1 MASLGLAAAA
11 HPRGLLI
18 FKTSRTGST
27 WLTATLNRLPG
38 VAIAE
43 VPIKPNLVRQNW
55 TAAEVELVVERFAV
69 LALARP
75 VHKLDCA
82 NTQRVRKLAIA
93 VLAGEDRR
101 RRALDD
107 ALRGACAA
115 DGDGTELVVGFTHSP
130 VDPDGAHSLV
140 EPDWARVG
148 AGVAA
153 RVVVFERGN
162 VAKRV
167 VSKLAKAATAAR
179 SGGRKSK
186 CITNG
191 QLNATAPG
199 CRVDGLVASRAA
211 ASKGRAEDRTRAQV
225 VSKRDFAD
233 HACGTAL
240 AYARLRRSANA
251 TGWPALRVEYEDL
264 QADPAGVAARILAF
278 VLRPRPATCSA
289 RAIWSF
295 LGRRGLRRRVPRRA
309 RGHPAGRDGHGPPRR
324 AARQDGRGGP
334 ADARR
339 ELRGPRRVRRG
350 PVPRGHARLAG
361 RRRPLALLRRHARPL
376 PAEDPALGAP
386 TPWGRRCPW
395 ACPSCTPC
403 RGS

>member
-1 MASLGLAAAA
+1 MRLWLVASLGLAAAA
-11 HPRGLLI
+11 HPRGLVI

-55 TAAEVELVVERFAV
+55 TAAEVELVVERFAA

-75 VHKLDCA
+75 VRKLDCA

-130 VDPDGAHSLV
+130 VDPDGAHGLV

-148 AGVAA
+148 AAVVA

-199 CRVDGLVASRAA
+199 CRVDGLVASRAD
-211 ASKGRAEDRTRAQV
+211 ASKRRAEDRLARAG
-225 VSKRDFAD
+225 R
-233 HACGTAL
+233 
-240 AYARLRRSANA
+240 
-251 TGWPALRVEYEDL
+251 L
-264 QADPAGVAARILAF
+264 QAR
-278 VLRPRPATCSA
+278 
-289 RAIWSF
+289 
-295 LGRRGLRRRVPRRA
+295 
-309 RGHPAGRDGHGPPRR
+309 
-324 AARQDGRGGP
+324 
-334 ADARR
+334 
-339 ELRGPRRVRRG
+339 LRGPRLRHGARLRAAPAVGERDGLARAPRRVRGSPERPRG
-350 PVPRGHARLAG
+350 RRGAHPGVRFASASGDGVPRARFG
-361 RRRPLALLRRHARPL
+361 
-376 PAEDPALGAP
+376 
-386 TPWGRRCPW
+386 
-395 ACPSCTPC
+395 PS
-403 RGS
+403 

>member
-1 MASLGLAAAA
+1 MRLWLVASLGLAAAA
-11 HPRGLLI
+11 HPRGLVI

-75 VHKLDCA
+75 VRKLDCA

-130 VDPDGAHSLV
+130 VDPDGAHGLV

-148 AGVAA
+148 AAVVA

-199 CRVDGLVASRAA
+199 CRVDGLVASRAD
-211 ASKGRAEDRTRAQV
+211 ASKRRAEGNV
-225 VSKRDFAD
+225 ESSPE
-233 HACGTAL
+233 
-240 AYARLRRSANA
+240 SA
-251 TGWPALRVEYEDL
+251 
-264 QADPAGVAARILAF
+264 AA
-278 VLRPRPATCSA
+278 
-289 RAIWSF
+289 
-295 LGRRGLRRRVPRRA
+295 RRGL
-309 RGHPAGRDGHGPPRR
+309 
-324 AARQDGRGGP
+324 
-334 ADARR
+334 
-339 ELRGPRRVRRG
+339 
-350 PVPRGHARLAG
+350 
-361 RRRPLALLRRHARPL
+361 
-376 PAEDPALGAP
+376 
-386 TPWGRRCPW
+386 
-395 ACPSCTPC
+395 
-403 RGS
+403 